1 MKQKLLHNYKVWKNS
16 LSFALDNLKRFA
28 TANMGAYTA
37 KVVRIIV
44 SQVKLK
50 IVFML
55 SMIVWE
61 NLILFMQDANQ
72 ERSSEQIPFR
82 T

>member
-1 MKQKLLHNYKVWKNS
+1 M
-16 LSFALDNLKRFA
+16 KRFA